1 MVNLNRTATG
11 LDFVFEKR
19 ILNLSS
25 GWLVQLERLSDNA
38 TGGNMVESHRS
49 LKRCLSST
57 PTAKCRIP
65 WPSVPGS
72 KIYEAH
78 V

>member
-1 MVNLNRTATG
+1 MVNLTRTATG

-38 TGGNMVESHRS
+38 TGGNMVESPPQFEEM
-49 LKRCLSST
+49 T
-57 PTAKCRIP
+57 
-65 WPSVPGS
+65 
-72 KIYEAH
+72 E
-78 V
+78 